1 MRSRTESVVELNTVD
16 TGALAP
22 ATVWVLMVLMFVGGS
37 PGSTAG
43 GVKTTTAATVI
54 ATLWATL
61 QGRPR
66 VEAFPRTI
74 PDEQVAKALALV
86 GVSLAVV
93 AVAVMA
99 LLATQA
105 GDPLALT
112 FEAVSAFGT
121 VGLSVG
127 VTARL
132 DVWGRLVIV
141 AVMFVGRTGLL
152 TLGFALAARARTTHV
167 VYPSGLK

>member
-1 MRSRTESVVELNTVD
+1 MPPVRTN
-16 TGALAP
+16 A
-22 ATVWVLMVLMFVGGS
+22 ATAITRAITVLMFVGGS

-54 ATLWATL
+54 ATLWARL

-66 VEAFPRTI
+66 VEAFRRTI

-105 GDPLALT
+105 GDPLART

-127 VTARL
+127 VTPRL

-141 AVMFVGRTGLL
+141 AVMFVGRTGPL
-152 TLGFALAARARTTHV
+152 TLGFALAARTRMTHV
-167 VYPSGLK
+167 VYPSGSK